1 MKHLIRRGAA
11 LGLALTMTIT
21 AASAS
26 NALGWDL
33 HKSSV
38 PISQGTTLDK
48 GRFWSDT
55 YGDLRT
61 EYYVSYTPNENVTPT
76 VSYGD
81 YITSRATLSAMAKS
95 LEGQGKRVVSGLNG
109 DWYVM
114 ATGATTGLV
123 VTDGVVRATPYYS
136 SAWAIGFRADGTA
149 FIGQP
154 GINATVTFGGQER
167 KLTGAINKV
176 RKTFSSDATGGLTL
190 LTDDFA
196 ATTQNTQPGVDVVL
210 VPADDGSGLYA
221 AEPRINQKTRYVVE
235 QVLESAASID
245 IPEGK
250 AVLTLNAADD
260 ANLLAALRALQ
271 PGDEVILSVTAADP
285 QWTEAVQALGGVY
298 KILTGGQVASGLDS
312 SRTACSAVGIKADGT
327 LVFYAMDGR
336 QSGHSVGATITQ
348 VAMRLAEL
356 GCVEAISMD
365 GGGST
370 TIGATYPDQSG
381 MQVVNRPSEGT
392 ERANSTA
399 IFLTTGLRPTGELAG
414 YYVTPGDDILLA
426 GAQVQ
431 LSATGLDSAW
441 YTMETQNPV
450 SWSVA
455 SGGGA
460 VDQTGLYTAGTESG
474 SVQVLAGDGLYSGA
488 AWLTVVATPDAITV
502 KEQET
507 GKALT
512 ALNLLPGQQVDLTA
526 SAVWRNLDL
535 EAQDGCF
542 TWIVQGAAGTVDQ
555 NGLFTAAASSASGVL
570 AVTAGDKTVSIPVSV
585 AGHVTTLAGGEGS
598 TDGFA
603 STDTAAVTAETDL
616 EHVHNGRGSLRVDYQ
631 AGATGAARLDAAL
644 TIPEGEGWLSLWVY
658 GDGSGN
664 TLMGSAGEESFL
676 LTALDFTGW
685 KRVNVQLPENA
696 AALTGLSV
704 VYGGGED
711 RQNGV
716 IWLDQITSANEM
728 VEDDAAPAI
737 TLTVNGTALTAA
749 VEDDVDQTIPRERL
763 SLTYDGAALDFT
775 WDEASGAL
783 SATLPADDGGYHRVT
798 LTAGDASGNLG
809 RASADLS
816 PALPRISPFGDME
829 GHWASQYA
837 TFLYDQGISQ
847 GTGGDVPQYQ
857 PDRSITRAEF
867 FAMAANWLGV
877 DLTQYESVELPFA
890 DAGDIPAWALSQIKA
905 VYSLGLL
912 QGTETADGALLCN
925 PTATISRGEA
935 ITLLGRTQARGY
947 AEDDLSAFTDAGQVP
962 QWAAPYFK
970 TLVAQ
975 GVVSGSNEQLRS
987 GGLLTRAE
995 VAKLL
1000 YGMV

>member
-1 MKHLIRRGAA
+1 MRNLTRRGAA

-33 HKSSV
+33 HKSQV
-38 PISQGTTLDK
+38 PISQGTTLEK
-48 GRFWSDT
+48 GHFWSDT
-55 YGDLRT
+55 YSDLRT
-61 EYYVSYTPNENVTPT
+61 EYFVSYAPNENVTPA

-81 YITSRATLSAMAKS
+81 YIVSRATLSSMAES
-95 LEGQGKRVVSGLNG
+95 LESQGKRVVSGLNG

-123 VTDGVVRATPYYS
+123 ITDGVVRATPYYS
-136 SAWAIGFRADGTA
+136 TAWAIGFREDGTA

-154 GINATVTFGGQER
+154 NVSASVTFGGQER
-167 KLTGAINKV
+167 RLTGAINKV
-176 RKTFSSDATGGLTL
+176 RKVLGSDGTGGLTL
-190 LTDDFA
+190 LTSDFA
-196 ATTQNTQPGVDVVL
+196 STTQNTQAGVDVVL
-210 VPADDGSGLYA
+210 VPADDGTGQYSDQ
-221 AEPRINQKTRYVVE
+221 PRINQKTRYVVE
-235 QVLESAASID
+235 QVLESTGSIA

-250 AVLTLNAADD
+250 AVLTLNGSDD
-260 ANLLAALRALQ
+260 AALLAALRALQ
-271 PGDEVILSVTAADP
+271 PGDEVILSVTAGE
-285 QWTEAVQALGGVY
+285 QWEQAVQALGGVDR
-298 KILTGGQVASGLDS
+298 ILSDSQVASGLDT

-336 QSGHSVGATITQ
+336 QSGYSVGATISQ
-348 VAMRLAEL
+348 VAQRLAEL

-370 TIGATYPDQSG
+370 TIGATYPDQEG

-399 IFLTTGLRPTGELAG
+399 IFLTTDLEPTGELAG

-431 LSATGLDSAW
+431 LSAVGLDSAY
-441 YTMETQNPV
+441 YTMDAGSAV

-455 SGGGA
+455 SGGGT
-460 VDQTGLYTAGTESG
+460 VDANGLYTAGTESG
-474 SVQVLAGDGLYSGA
+474 SVQVTAGDGTYSGT
-488 AWLTVVATPDAITV
+488 AWLTVVSTPDSITV
-502 KEQET
+502 AEEESGESIT
-507 GKALT
+507 S
-512 ALNLLPGQQVDLTA
+512 LNLLPGQQMDLTA

-535 EAQDGCF
+535 TAQDGCF
-542 TWIVQGAAGTVDQ
+542 TWAVQGAAGTVDQ
-555 NGLFTAAASSASGVL
+555 SGLFTASASSASGTL
-570 AVTAGDKTVSIPVSV
+570 TVTAGDTTVSIPVSV
-585 AGHVTTLAGGEGS
+585 AGHVTTLADGEGDLS
-598 TDGFA
+598 AFT
-603 STDTAAVTAETDL
+603 STDTATVAAETNL
-616 EHVHNGRGSLRVDYQ
+616 EYVHNGRGSLRVDYQ
-631 AGATGAARLDAAL
+631 AGQTGAARLEMDLA
-644 TIPEGEGWLSLWVY
+644 IPEGENWLSLWVY

-685 KRVNVQLPENA
+685 QRVIAELPEGA
-696 AALTGLSV
+696 ETFTGLSV
-704 VYGGGED
+704 VYGGGEG
-711 RQNGV
+711 QQSGT
-716 IWLDQITSANEM
+716 IWLDQLTTANER
-728 VEDDAAPAI
+728 VEDNAAPSV
-737 TLTVNGTALTAA
+737 TLTVNGTTLTAT
-749 VEDDVDQTIPRERL
+749 VEDDVDRTIAEESL
-763 SLTYDGAALDFT
+763 ALTYDGAELDFT
-775 WDEASGAL
+775 WNEASGAL
-783 SATLPADDGGYHRVT
+783 TASLPAGDGGYHRVT

-809 RASADLS
+809 RASADIS
-816 PALPRISPFGDME
+816 PSATRTSPFGDMT
-829 GHWASQYA
+829 GHWAEQYA

-877 DLTQYESVELPFA
+877 DLTRYESVELPFA
-890 DAGDIPAWALSQIKA
+890 DAGDIPAWALPQIKA

-912 QGTETADGALLCN
+912 QGTETAGGELLCN
-925 PTATISRGEA
+925 PLATISRAEA

-947 AEDDLSAFTDAGQVP
+947 AEDDLSAFTDADQVP
-962 QWAAPYFK
+962 QWAASYIK

-975 GVVSGSNEQLRS
+975 GVVNGTNDQIRP
-987 GGLLTRAE
+987 GGLLTRGE

-1000 YGMV
+1000 YGML

>member
-1 MKHLIRRGAA
+1 MRNLTRRGAA

-33 HKSSV
+33 HKSQV
-38 PISQGTTLDK
+38 PISQGTTLEK
-48 GRFWSDT
+48 SHFWSDT
-55 YGDLRT
+55 YSDLRT
-61 EYYVSYTPNENVTPT
+61 EYFVSYAPNENVTPA

-81 YITSRATLSAMAKS
+81 YIVSRANLSSMAES
-95 LEGQGKRVVSGLNG
+95 LESQGKRVVSGLNG

-123 VTDGVVRATPYYS
+123 ITDGVVRATPYYS
-136 SAWAIGFRADGTA
+136 TAWAIGFREDGTA

-154 GINATVTFGGQER
+154 NVSASVTFGGQER
-167 KLTGAINKV
+167 RLTGAINKV
-176 RKTFSSDATGGLTL
+176 RKVLGSDGTGGLTL
-190 LTDDFA
+190 LTSDFA
-196 ATTQNTQPGVDVVL
+196 STTQNTQAGVDVVL
-210 VPADDGSGLYA
+210 VPADDGTGQYSDQ
-221 AEPRINQKTRYVVE
+221 PRINQKTRYVVE
-235 QVLESAASID
+235 QVLESTGSIA

-250 AVLTLNAADD
+250 AVLTLNGSDD
-260 ANLLAALRALQ
+260 AALLAALRALQ
-271 PGDEVILSVTAADP
+271 PGDEVVLSVTADE
-285 QWTEAVQALGGVY
+285 QWEQAVQALGGVDR
-298 KILTGGQVASGLDS
+298 ILSGGQVASGLDT

-336 QSGHSVGATITQ
+336 QSGYSVGATISQ
-348 VAMRLAEL
+348 VAQRLAEL

-370 TIGATYPDQSG
+370 TIGATYPDQEG

-399 IFLTTGLRPTGELAG
+399 IFLTTDLEPTGELAG

-431 LSATGLDSAW
+431 LSAVGLDSAY
-441 YTMETQNPV
+441 YTMDAGSAV

-455 SGGGA
+455 SGGGT
-460 VDQTGLYTAGTESG
+460 VDANGLYTAGTESG
-474 SVQVLAGDGLYSGA
+474 SVQVTAGDGTYSGT
-488 AWLTVVATPDAITV
+488 AWLTVVSTPDSITV
-502 KEQET
+502 AQEESGESIT
-507 GKALT
+507 S
-512 ALNLLPGQQVDLTA
+512 LNLLPGQQMGLTA

-535 EAQDGCF
+535 TAQDGCF
-542 TWIVQGAAGTVDQ
+542 TWSVQGAAGTVDQ
-555 NGLFTAAASSASGVL
+555 NGLFTASASSASGTL
-570 AVTAGDKTVSIPVSV
+570 TVTAGDTTVSIPVSV
-585 AGHVTTLAGGEGS
+585 AGHVTTLADGEGDLS
-598 TDGFA
+598 AFT
-603 STDTAAVTAETDL
+603 STDTATVAAETNL
-616 EHVHNGRGSLRVDYQ
+616 EYVHNGRGSLRVDYQ
-631 AGATGAARLDAAL
+631 AGQTGAARLETDLA
-644 TIPEGEGWLSLWVY
+644 IPEGENWLSLWVY

-685 KRVNVQLPENA
+685 QRVIAELPEGA
-696 AALTGLSV
+696 ETFTGLSV
-704 VYGGGED
+704 VYGGGEG
-711 RQNGV
+711 QQSGT
-716 IWLDQITSANEM
+716 IWLDQLTTANER
-728 VEDDAAPAI
+728 VEDNAAPSV
-737 TLTVNGTALTAA
+737 TLTVNGTSLTAT
-749 VEDDVDQTIPRERL
+749 VEDDVDRTIAEESL
-763 SLTYDGAALDFT
+763 ALTYDGAELDFT
-775 WDEASGAL
+775 WNEASGAL
-783 SATLPADDGGYHRVT
+783 TASLPAGDGGYHRVT

-809 RASADLS
+809 RASADIS
-816 PALPRISPFGDME
+816 PSAARTSPFGDMT
-829 GHWASQYA
+829 GHWAEQYA

-890 DAGDIPAWALSQIKA
+890 DAGDIPAWALPQIKA

-912 QGTETADGALLCN
+912 QGTETAGGELLCN
-925 PTATISRGEA
+925 PLATISRAEA

-947 AEDDLSAFTDAGQVP
+947 AEDDLSAFTDADQVP
-962 QWAAPYFK
+962 QWAASYIK

-975 GVVSGSNEQLRS
+975 GVVNGTNDQIRPS
-987 GGLLTRAE
+987 GLLTRGE

-1000 YGMV
+1000 YGML

>member
-1 MKHLIRRGAA
+1 MKHLIRRGTA
-11 LGLALTMTIT
+11 LGLALAMTIT

-26 NALGWDL
+26 NALGWEL

-38 PISQGTTLDK
+38 PISQGTALDK
-48 GRFWSDT
+48 GLFWSDT

-61 EYYVSYTPNENVTPT
+61 EYYVSYAPNENVTPA

-136 SAWAIGFRADGTA
+136 SAWAIGFRADGSA

-154 GINATVTFGGQER
+154 GVSATVTFGGQER

-176 RKTFSSDATGGLTL
+176 RKTLSSDGTGGLTL

-221 AEPRINQKTRYVVE
+221 AEPKLNQKTRYVVE

-271 PGDEVILSVTAADP
+271 PGDEVVLSVTAADP
-285 QWTEAVQALGGVY
+285 QWAEAVQALGGVD
-298 KILTGGQVASGLDS
+298 KILTGGQTASGLDT

-370 TIGATYPDQSG
+370 TIGAAYPDQSG
-381 MQVVNRPSEGT
+381 MQVVNKPSEGK

-399 IFLTTGLRPTGELAG
+399 IFLTTGLQPTGELAG

-455 SGGGA
+455 SGGGT
-460 VDQTGLYTAGTESG
+460 VDETGLYTAGTESG

-488 AWLTVVATPDAITV
+488 AWLTVVDTPDAITV
-502 KEQET
+502 SEEGS

-542 TWIVQGAAGTVDQ
+542 TWTVQGAAGTVDQ

-570 AVTAGDKTVSIPVSV
+570 TVTAGEKTVSIPVSV
-585 AGHVTTLAGGEGS
+585 AGHVTTLADGEGS
-598 TDGFA
+598 TGGFV

-616 EHVHNGRGSLRVDYQ
+616 ERVHNGKGSLRVDYQ
-631 AGATGAARLDAAL
+631 AGTTGAARLDANLA
-644 TIPEGEGWLSLWVY
+644 IPEGEGWLSLWVY

-664 TLMGSAGEESFL
+664 TLMGAAGEELFL

-704 VYGGGED
+704 VYGGGEGA
-711 RQNGV
+711 QSGTL
-716 IWLDQITSANEM
+716 WLDQLTSANEM

-737 TLTVNGTALTAA
+737 TLTVNGTALTAG

-809 RASADLS
+809 RASADIA
-816 PALPRISPFGDME
+816 PALPRISPFGDMD

-877 DLTQYESVELPFA
+877 DLSQYESVELPFA

-912 QGTETADGALLCN
+912 QGTETADGKLLCN

-935 ITLLGRTQARGY
+935 ITLLGRTQAKGY
-947 AEDDLSAFTDAGQVP
+947 PEDDLSAFTDAGQVP

-975 GVVSGSNEQLRS
+975 GVVSGANEQLRS
-987 GGLLTRAE
+987 GGLLTRGE

>member
-1 MKHLIRRGAA
+1 MKHLIRRGTA
-11 LGLALTMTIT
+11 LGLALAMTIT

-26 NALGWDL
+26 NALGWEL

-38 PISQGTTLDK
+38 PISQGTALDK
-48 GRFWSDT
+48 GLFWSDT

-61 EYYVSYTPNENVTPT
+61 EYYVSYAPNENVTPA

-136 SAWAIGFRADGTA
+136 SAWAIGFRADGSA

-154 GINATVTFGGQER
+154 GVSATVTFGGQER

-176 RKTFSSDATGGLTL
+176 RKTLSSDGTGGLTL

-221 AEPRINQKTRYVVE
+221 AEPKLNQKTRYVVE

-285 QWTEAVQALGGVY
+285 QWAEAVQALGGVD
-298 KILTGGQVASGLDS
+298 KILTGGQAASGLDT

-370 TIGATYPDQSG
+370 TIGAAYPDQSG
-381 MQVVNRPSEGT
+381 MQVVNKPSEGK

-399 IFLTTGLRPTGELAG
+399 IFLTTDLKPTGELAG
-414 YYVTPGDDILLA
+414 YYVTAQDELLLA
-426 GAQVQ
+426 GAQTQ

-441 YTMETQNPV
+441 YAMDTDRAV
-450 SWSVA
+450 SWTVT
-455 SGGGA
+455 GGGT
-460 VDQTGLYTAGTESG
+460 VDETGLYTAGTERG
-474 SVQVLAGDGLYSGA
+474 SVQVSAGDGTYSGA
-488 AWLTVVATPDAITV
+488 TSLTVVATPDDITV

-507 GKALT
+507 GETVT

-526 SAVWRNLDL
+526 GAVWRNLDL
-535 EAQDGCF
+535 AAQDGCF
-542 TWIVQGAAGTVDQ
+542 TWAVEGAAGTVDQ
-555 NGLFTAAASSASGVL
+555 TGLFTAAASSASGTL
-570 AVTAGDKTVSIPVSV
+570 TVTAGEKTVRIPVAV
-585 AGHVTTLAGGEGS
+585 AGHVTTLADGEGS
-598 TDGFA
+598 TGGFTD
-603 STDTAAVTAETDL
+603 TDTAAVTAETNL
-616 EHVHNGRGSLRVDYQ
+616 EHVHNGRGSLRLDYQ
-631 AGATGAARLDAAL
+631 AGATGAARLETSL

-685 KRVNVQLPENA
+685 QRVSAQLPEGA

-704 VYGGGED
+704 VYGGGEGA
-711 RQNGV
+711 QSGTL
-716 IWLDQITSANEM
+716 WLDQIASANER

-737 TLTVNGTALTAA
+737 TLTVSGNTLTAT
-749 VEDDVDQTIPRERL
+749 VEDDVDRTIPREDL
-763 SLTYDGAALDFT
+763 TLTYDGAALDFT
-775 WDEASGAL
+775 WDEAAGTL
-783 SATLPADDGGYHRVT
+783 TATLPADDGGYHRVS

-816 PALPRISPFGDME
+816 PAQPRTSPFGDME

-857 PDRSITRAEF
+857 PNRNITRAEF

-890 DAGDIPAWALSQIKA
+890 DAGDIPDWALPQIKA

-912 QGTETADGALLCN
+912 QGTETADGRLLCN

-947 AEDDLSAFTDAGQVP
+947 AEDDLSAFTDADQVP
-962 QWAAPYFK
+962 QWAASYIK

-975 GVVSGSNEQLRS
+975 GVVNGTNDQIRA
-987 GGLLTRAE
+987 GGLLTRGE

>member
-1 MKHLIRRGAA
+1 MRNLTRRGAA

-33 HKSSV
+33 HKSQV
-38 PISQGTTLDK
+38 PISQGTTLEK
-48 GRFWSDT
+48 GHFWSDT
-55 YGDLRT
+55 YSDLRT
-61 EYYVSYTPNENVTPT
+61 EYFVSYAPNENVTPA

-81 YITSRATLSAMAKS
+81 YIVSRATLSSMAES
-95 LEGQGKRVVSGLNG
+95 LESQGKRVVSGLNG

-123 VTDGVVRATPYYS
+123 ITDGVVRATPYYS
-136 SAWAIGFRADGTA
+136 TAWAIGFREDGTA

-154 GINATVTFGGQER
+154 NVSASVTFGGQER
-167 KLTGAINKV
+167 RLTGAINKV
-176 RKTFSSDATGGLTL
+176 RKVLGSDGTGGLTL
-190 LTDDFA
+190 LTSDFA
-196 ATTQNTQPGVDVVL
+196 STTQNTQAGVDVVL
-210 VPADDGSGLYA
+210 VPADDGTGQYSDQ
-221 AEPRINQKTRYVVE
+221 PRINQKTRYVVE
-235 QVLESAASID
+235 QVLESTGSIA

-250 AVLTLNAADD
+250 AVLTLNGSDD
-260 ANLLAALRALQ
+260 AALLAALRALQ
-271 PGDEVILSVTAADP
+271 PGDEVILSVTADE
-285 QWTEAVQALGGVY
+285 QWEQAVQALGGVDR
-298 KILTGGQVASGLDS
+298 ILSDSQVASGLDT

-336 QSGHSVGATITQ
+336 QSGYSVGATISQ
-348 VAMRLAEL
+348 VAQRLAEL

-370 TIGATYPDQSG
+370 TIGATYPDQEG

-399 IFLTTGLRPTGELAG
+399 IFLTTDLEPTGELAG

-431 LSATGLDSAW
+431 LSAVGLDSAY
-441 YTMETQNPV
+441 YTMDAGSAV

-455 SGGGA
+455 SGGGT
-460 VDQTGLYTAGTESG
+460 VDANGLYTAGTESG
-474 SVQVLAGDGLYSGA
+474 SVQVTAGDGTYSGT
-488 AWLTVVATPDAITV
+488 AWLTVVSTPDSITV
-502 KEQET
+502 AEEESGESIT
-507 GKALT
+507 S
-512 ALNLLPGQQVDLTA
+512 LNLLPGQQVDLTA

-535 EAQDGCF
+535 TAQDGCF
-542 TWIVQGAAGTVDQ
+542 TWNVQGAAGTVDQ
-555 NGLFTAAASSASGVL
+555 NGLFTASASSASGTL
-570 AVTAGDKTVSIPVSV
+570 TVTAGDTTVSIPVSV
-585 AGHVTTLAGGEGS
+585 AGHVTTLADGEGDLS
-598 TDGFA
+598 AFT
-603 STDTAAVTAETDL
+603 STDTAAVAAETNL
-616 EHVHNGRGSLRVDYQ
+616 EYVHNGRGSLRVDYQ
-631 AGATGAARLDAAL
+631 AGQTGAARLETDLA
-644 TIPEGEGWLSLWVY
+644 IPEGENWLSLWVY

-685 KRVNVQLPENA
+685 QRVIAELPEGA
-696 AALTGLSV
+696 ETFTGLSV
-704 VYGGGED
+704 VYGGGEG
-711 RQNGV
+711 QQSGT
-716 IWLDQITSANEM
+716 IWLDQLTSANER
-728 VEDDAAPAI
+728 VEDNAAPSV
-737 TLTVNGTALTAA
+737 TLTVNGTTLTAA
-749 VEDDVDQTIPRERL
+749 VEDDVDRTIAEESL
-763 SLTYDGAALDFT
+763 ALTYDGAELDFT
-775 WDEASGAL
+775 WNEASGAL
-783 SATLPADDGGYHRVT
+783 TASLPADDGGYHRVT
-798 LTAGDASGNLG
+798 LTAGDASGNLS
-809 RASADLS
+809 RVSADIS
-816 PALPRISPFGDME
+816 PSAARTSPFGDMT
-829 GHWASQYA
+829 GHWAEQYA

-890 DAGDIPAWALSQIKA
+890 DAGDIPAWALPQIKA

-912 QGTETADGALLCN
+912 QGTETAGGELLCN
-925 PTATISRGEA
+925 PLATISRAEA

-947 AEDDLSAFTDAGQVP
+947 AEDDLSAFTDADQVP
-962 QWAAPYFK
+962 QWAASYIK

-975 GVVSGSNEQLRS
+975 GVVNGTNDQIRPS
-987 GGLLTRAE
+987 GLLTRGE

-1000 YGMV
+1000 YGML